1 MLWWELCAVLRMKQ
15 IVQHKFEVLYLRYVY
30 VLYYNLAWD
39 MVFKGVEGVV
49 PTQGSLVQLW
59 QGSDLS
65 NDGNVAAQSLTWAPG
80 LVYKS
85 RIVENWVSYPGFFVE
100 SVCTLI
106 AHDCKTCAI
115 YAYKNKQKS
124 CTGCTASFR
133 LIVYE

>member
-1 MLWWELCAVLRMKQ
+1 MKQ
-15 IVQHKFEVLYLRYVY
+15 IAQHKFEVLYLRYVY

-115 YAYKNKQKS
+115 YANKNKQKS
-124 CTGCTASFR
+124 CTGCTSSFR

>member
-1 MLWWELCAVLRMKQ
+1 
-15 IVQHKFEVLYLRYVY
+15 
-30 VLYYNLAWD
+30 

-49 PTQGSLVQLW
+49 PTQGSLVKLW

-106 AHDCKTCAI
+106 AHDYKTFKTCAI
-115 YAYKNKQKS
+115 YAKTTSRSHAQGVQHHFVLLFMN
-124 CTGCTASFR
+124 TN
-133 LIVYE
+133 II

>member
-1 MLWWELCAVLRMKQ
+1 
-15 IVQHKFEVLYLRYVY
+15 
-30 VLYYNLAWD
+30 

-49 PTQGSLVQLW
+49 PTQGSLVKLW

-100 SVCTLI
+100 SVGILI
-106 AHDCKTCAI
+106 VHDYKTFKTCAI
-115 YAYKNKQKS
+115 YVKNDEQKS
-124 CTGCTASFR
+124 YTGCTASFP

>member
-1 MLWWELCAVLRMKQ
+1 
-15 IVQHKFEVLYLRYVY
+15 
-30 VLYYNLAWD
+30 

-49 PTQGSLVQLW
+49 PTQGSLVKLW

-100 SVCTLI
+100 SVCILI
-106 AHDCKTCAI
+106 AHDYKTFKTCAI
-115 YAYKNKQKS
+115 YANNDEQKS

>member
-1 MLWWELCAVLRMKQ
+1 MKQ

-80 LVYKS
+80 LLYKS

-115 YAYKNKQKS
+115 YANKNNQKS